1 MEDLQIDGRIFLYKS
16 GIGTNRWVCVWYM
29 LERTTNTRYD
39 DNDDDNDDYGDTD
52 ELWTPD
58 SYDAWPSNQ
67 KKK

>member
-1 MEDLQIDGRIFLYKS
+1 
-16 GIGTNRWVCVWYM
+16 M